1 MGEQVVNLEGFYV
14 AGIEVRTINA
24 AGQAMLDIGELWGK
38 FMGNNLAAEIPHK
51 MSEDVYAVYT
61 DYESDHTGFYTLIL
75 GCKVST
81 VEGLTG
87 GFTGVKIPAAKYR
100 IYQPVGELPDSVV
113 GAWEDIWETAGER
126 AFTSD
131 FECYH
136 TDENGATEVMIF
148 VAVK

>member
-1 MGEQVVNLEGFYV
+1 MGEKITNMETFYV
-14 AGIEVRTINA
+14 AGIKVRTINS

-51 MSEDVYAVYT
+51 TSEDVYAVYT
-61 DYESDHTGFYTLIL
+61 DYESDHNGFYTLVL
-75 GCKVST
+75 GCKVSS
-81 VEGLTG
+81 VDGLTG

-100 IYQPVGELPDSVV
+100 VYQPEGELPDSVV
-113 GAWEDIWETAGER
+113 SAWEDIWETATER
-126 AFTSD
+126 TFTSD

-136 TDENGATEVMIF
+136 TDENGSAQVEIF